1 MLHVISSNVNFKIDV
16 DIMTVD
22 ETLGERMTVD
32 NMLVGKMAV
41 D

>member
-1 MLHVISSNVNFKIDV
+1 MLHVIWSNVNFKIDV

-22 ETLGERMTVD
+22 ETLVERRTVD